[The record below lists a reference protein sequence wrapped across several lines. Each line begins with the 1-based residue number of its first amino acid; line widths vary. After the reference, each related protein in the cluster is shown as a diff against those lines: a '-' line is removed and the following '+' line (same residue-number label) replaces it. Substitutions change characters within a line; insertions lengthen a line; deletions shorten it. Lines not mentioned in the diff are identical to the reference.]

1 MSLRN
6 ENPVVF
12 GDTGGGWVYSVRQHQ
27 LTASFIGLVAI
38 ITLVATLLPKGDA
51 SAATTGPPSV
61 LTPPTAYFGSRIEP
75 RGTESQNDAVLRVE
89 SEIGR
94 KLAIDHYYYQWNST
108 FPNSAQTWTVGQGR
122 IPFINWK
129 AGGPW
134 AAIANGSQD
143 ATIIAHADAI
153 KAFGYPMY
161 LTFHHEPEDDLATYG
176 TPQDF
181 AAAFRHIVTCSA
193 LAASPTWRSCGR

>member
-12 GDTGGGWVYSVRQHQ
+12 GDHGGGWVYSVRQHRV
-27 LTASFIGLVAI
+27 TASFLGLVAI

-94 KLAIDHYYYQWNST
+94 RFAIDHYYYQWTST
-108 FPNSAQTWTVGQGR
+108 FPNAAQTWTVSQGR

-153 KAFGYPMY
+153 KSVRLPDVPHASTTSLRTTSRPYRHSP
-161 LTFHHEPEDDLATYG
+161 ATS
-176 TPQDF
+176 P
-181 AAAFRHIVTCSA
+181 RRSVTS
-193 LAASPTWRSCGR
+193 